1 MEKTDSYHLP
11 VTGKNILRFAFPT
24 IVMTV
29 FNTFYTMVD
38 GLFVSNLIGME
49 ALSAINLTAPAI
61 SLITAISGMLATG
74 GSAVVMKKMGEHK
87 EEEARQDF
95 TLLILTNAVVG
106 AVMMVL
112 GYTLMDTLLGAMGL
126 SPAVFGYCHTY
137 LSNYLLST
145 IPILLMYNFSL
156 YLIAADKSTLSLIC
170 TVAGGVAN
178 IILDYVLIALFD
190 MGIQGAAIAT
200 GLGYSLTAVVGFL
213 VFRKKENLLH
223 CKGGK
228 MMKGVLLKDLY
239 IAKSNILVTVVSLV
253 VLGFGLSFLLET
265 SALLV
270 LALVASTTAVFI
282 SITSDAD
289 SKWNKNVIT
298 MPVSRGQIIGEKF
311 VFYILLAVLG
321 LLTALIPCL
330 ILWAFG
336 VDMTLHS
343 LCLYGSIGISATLLA
358 GGISLPCAYL
368 FDPEKSQI
376 VFMMSFM
383 ASTGIIVGIVLLTN
397 LFILVK
403 ENILLAFII
412 VLAISAVWFFISY
425 RIAVKVYQKQD
436 IT

>member
-1 MEKTDSYHLP
+1 
-11 VTGKNILRFAFPT
+11 
-24 IVMTV
+24 MT
-29 FNTFYTMVD
+29 
-38 GLFVSNLIGME
+38 
-49 ALSAINLTAPAI
+49 
-61 SLITAISGMLATG
+61 
-74 GSAVVMKKMGEHK
+74 
-87 EEEARQDF
+87 
-95 TLLILTNAVVG
+95 
-106 AVMMVL
+106 
-112 GYTLMDTLLGAMGL
+112 
-126 SPAVFGYCHTY
+126 
-137 LSNYLLST
+137 
-145 IPILLMYNFSL
+145 
-156 YLIAADKSTLSLIC
+156 
-170 TVAGGVAN
+170 N
-178 IILDYVLIALFD
+178 IILDYILIALFD

-200 GLGYSLTAVVGFL
+200 GLGYSLTAVVSFL

-270 LALVASTTAVFI
+270 LALLASTTAVFI

-330 ILWAFG
+330 ILGAFG

-358 GGISLPCAYL
+358 GGISLPAPICL
-368 FDPEKSQI
+368 IRKNPRSC
-376 VFMMSFM
+376 
-383 ASTGIIVGIVLLTN
+383 L
-397 LFILVK
+397 
-403 ENILLAFII
+403 
-412 VLAISAVWFFISY
+412 
-425 RIAVKVYQKQD
+425 
-436 IT
+436 